1 MSLLQD
7 VKNIKDV
14 VQTKRWMQRELII
27 CITFI
32 FLMII
37 LAIPVY
43 LSIPRLNLPVP
54 LLFRL
59 VKQKYALTYIDFPKD
74 TLVSFLSPSQEQA
87 TEKKKGPEGTKL
99 DPSALEGLINL
110 SQEVIKPVFWHGPA
124 KSPEGYKTIITQ
136 LNEEIEELNKEI
148 EKANSTLSEISE
160 NENLPQLSVLMEER
174 ERLLNRKQ
182 GLSKTKNELQEE
194 RNALKKEFLEQA
206 KIQNLGSL
214 NQLTEKTQ
222 LKHLEQQLESVQKEI
237 QGVINKLRMI
247 EENLQRAETGIEEV
261 RENVNKQA
269 KKNNIHRQVMELWAK
284 KEALEETMQS
294 AKEAQENLE
303 AEYKLY
309 QQLVKEGN
317 VPAETESTSGQYE
330 ENIKEIQK
338 RMEEN
343 NKQIAKIEEQLSV
356 IGEQIQNPQLETLI
370 NKINQVS
377 QQKQELSGKESF
389 VKQQIESLKKTADS
403 EVNSKELEATK
414 SNLENVKQEL
424 NKAETKKDT
433 LRGQIFS
440 QFLETEAGQ
449 KIDKLFNKKQVF
461 EKATGNLNKEL
472 QEVEKQLKEQKKQEE
487 TREKQQETK
496 PEKKPLKPKTNSIFG
511 FMLRLLIMLLI
522 LILLYLISRITSF
535 FFSYWRYKR
544 KIIKAKDN
552 NFGLFVVLIYRYLS
566 KILVIFGFKH
576 PVIITPEEYSLIL
589 KRRFK
594 TIGMDI
600 EGLTREFQEAR
611 YSSHQIIRETANRA
625 LDYYRKILKE
635 LKDADL
641 FWQRMILK
649 LNFLFKI

>member
-1 MSLLQD
+1 
-7 VKNIKDV
+7 I
-14 VQTKRWMQRELII
+14 
-27 CITFI
+27 
-32 FLMII
+32 
-37 LAIPVY
+37 
-43 LSIPRLNLPVP
+43 
-54 LLFRL
+54 
-59 VKQKYALTYIDFPKD
+59 
-74 TLVSFLSPSQEQA
+74 
-87 TEKKKGPEGTKL
+87 
-99 DPSALEGLINL
+99 
-110 SQEVIKPVFWHGPA
+110 
-124 KSPEGYKTIITQ
+124 
-136 LNEEIEELNKEI
+136 EEI
-148 EKANSTLSEISE
+148 
-160 NENLPQLSVLMEER
+160 
-174 ERLLNRKQ
+174 
-182 GLSKTKNELQEE
+182 
-194 RNALKKEFLEQA
+194 
-206 KIQNLGSL
+206 
-214 NQLTEKTQ
+214 
-222 LKHLEQQLESVQKEI
+222 
-237 QGVINKLRMI
+237 
-247 EENLQRAETGIEEV
+247 
-261 RENVNKQA
+261 
-269 KKNNIHRQVMELWAK
+269 
-284 KEALEETMQS
+284 
-294 AKEAQENLE
+294 
-303 AEYKLY
+303 
-309 QQLVKEGN
+309 
-317 VPAETESTSGQYE
+317 
-330 ENIKEIQK
+330 
-338 RMEEN
+338 
-343 NKQIAKIEEQLSV
+343 NKQISEIEEQLST
-356 IGEQIQNPQLETLI
+356 IGEQIERPQLEALI
-370 NKINQVS
+370 NKINQVG
-377 QQKQELSGKESF
+377 QQKQELSGKESL

-403 EVNSKELEATK
+403 EVNSKELEAAK

-641 FWQRMILK
+641 FWQKMILK

>member
-1 MSLLQD
+1 MVFLYLLTFLITALSIFSLSNDFPSLRALVFFVLIGLSLSWWQQKNNKKIPHLQTAAHLVLIFITIKALIPFFIDKPFDILSGLIKTWVYFLILASFILYTKRNFYLLQFFSLGLVVFSCFSKTSQAIISLGYIMSFFILWILTLRSMSLLQD

-377 QQKQELSGKESF
+377 
-389 VKQQIESLKKTADS
+389 
-403 EVNSKELEATK
+403 
-414 SNLENVKQEL
+414 
-424 NKAETKKDT
+424 
-433 LRGQIFS
+433 
-440 QFLETEAGQ
+440 
-449 KIDKLFNKKQVF
+449 
-461 EKATGNLNKEL
+461 
-472 QEVEKQLKEQKKQEE
+472 
-487 TREKQQETK
+487 
-496 PEKKPLKPKTNSIFG
+496 
-511 FMLRLLIMLLI
+511 
-522 LILLYLISRITSF
+522 
-535 FFSYWRYKR
+535 
-544 KIIKAKDN
+544 
-552 NFGLFVVLIYRYLS
+552 
-566 KILVIFGFKH
+566 
-576 PVIITPEEYSLIL
+576 
-589 KRRFK
+589 
-594 TIGMDI
+594 
-600 EGLTREFQEAR
+600 
-611 YSSHQIIRETANRA
+611 
-625 LDYYRKILKE
+625 
-635 LKDADL
+635 
-641 FWQRMILK
+641 
-649 LNFLFKI
+649 